1 MTKKTPLT
9 LFIALAVSAFASGSL
24 SAQNSAIKL
33 LKEREKKV
41 KAVVRNSMGATVAIE
56 GVRFPASGSGVIV
69 NKDGLILT
77 AAHVTDAA
85 GKELRVTFPDGSTAK
100 AKSLGANS
108 SRDAGM
114 AQITD
119 EGEWPFVE
127 MGDPEDVSLGEW
139 CVALGHP
146 GGYDAQRTPP
156 VRIGR
161 IWTKG
166 FLGMLGSDCTLV
178 GGDSGGP
185 LFDLD
190 GKLIGIHSS
199 IGGQLSENRHVPM
212 DAFKDDWK
220 DLLAGKE
227 WGNQGVMMGRIDP
240 DRPAMGVQ
248 LDRES
253 EEGVKVIGLSEF
265 SPAREAGIQV
275 GDVIRRVGKKK
286 IAKYEDMV
294 AQLEKLKVGQKVQIG
309 LVRGEDELDVEV
321 KLGRLGKLWQMDR
334 QRQPDEEE
342 PTADR
347 PSLGVQLELEAEGAK
362 VFEVVPDSPAAKGGI
377 EPGDLI
383 LEIEGDA
390 IDNATEMAENIA
402 GRQPGDQ
409 ITLRLRRGEEQM
421 ELKVKLGR
429 AGE

>member
-9 LFIALAVSAFASGSL
+9 LFLGLAVSFLAGAHV
-24 SAQNSAIKL
+24 AADNAAIKI

-41 KAVVRNSMGATVAIE
+41 KEVVRKSMGATVAIE
-56 GVRFPASGSGVIV
+56 GLRAPASGSGVIV

-77 AAHVTDAA
+77 AAHVTAAA

-100 AKSLGANS
+100 ATSLGANS

-119 EGEWPFVE
+119 GGDWPFVE
-127 MGDPEDVSLGEW
+127 IGNPEDVELGEW

-146 GGYDAQRTPP
+146 GGYDPQRTPP

-166 FLGMLGSDCTLV
+166 FMGMLGSDCTLV

-212 DAFKDDWK
+212 DAYKNDWD

-227 WGNQGVMMGRIDP
+227 WGSQGVMMGRIDP

-253 EEGVKVIGLSEF
+253 DDGVKVVGLSEV

-275 GDVIRRVGKKK
+275 GDIIRRVGKKK
-286 IAKYEDMV
+286 ITKYEDMV
-294 AQLEKLKVGQKVQIG
+294 AQLEKLKVGQKVKIG
-309 LVRGEDELDVEV
+309 LERGDENLDVEV
-321 KLGRLGKLWQMDR
+321 KLGRLGKLWQFD
-334 QRQPDEEE
+334 QAPGEEEEE
-342 PTADR
+342 PVEAR
-347 PSLGVQLELEAEGAK
+347 PSLGVQLERDADGAQ
-362 VFEVVPDSPAAKGGI
+362 VFEVVPGSAAAEAGI
-377 EPGDLI
+377 EAGDI
-383 LEIEGDA
+383 VLEIDGKPV
-390 IDNATEMAENIA
+390 ATASEMAENIG
-402 GRQPGDQ
+402 GRKPGDEVK
-409 ITLRLRRGEEQM
+409 LLVRRGDEQK
-421 ELKVKLGR
+421 EIKVKLGR
-429 AGE
+429 AG